1 MLNLDPRPADGIF
14 DGALAGSVRTCI
26 RYKKV
31 TGGKAPS
38 AGQAIRRCAEWDPSS
53 GLPPVESVPWKNRRQ
68 PYFLCAGGGGHPAFK
83 KGGGRKRAPGGGRPV
98 HKRKTTST
106 GKSKARKTTSRARKA
121 TSGAV
126 KRKGAFFSKNGRCY
140 KLLPSGG
147 AQAAKKEK
155 CVERGLM
162 GFRGAGGDGASTM
175 VAILSGAGPEVETKV
190 KHARHCTAVTRNRVG
205 TCSCRSWGPG
215 GALAGSRFGDLCRK
229 EGLTLGLPP
238 RKAAMA
244 GSGLAAQAEAEFM
257 ADARPTLGAV
267 PKTCKTFKKVYSEAL
282 GKNVKV
288 CADFGEE
295 MKAGLDGIRPISDGN
310 LAGGL
315 AKWYGLGQVGGG
327 VGPAAGV
334 IGGGLLAVLAAKVAP
349 MIPGVNRLGTWAGLA
364 LAAAAAG
371 AATLYPKTKQLGVG
385 ALMGLGALAV
395 GVVLAKQMNVT
406 LAEVV
411 PDDLGG
417 YDGWAGITPDEA
429 AYEADAFGDDGGVN
443 VLSSSGDEVDVLSAI
458 DTDPLSGMG
467 NGEVDVLSGAFGS
480 LPFAGAI

>member
-1 MLNLDPRPADGIF
+1 MLNLDPRPL
-14 DGALAGSVRTCI
+14 DGALAGTVRTCN

-31 TGGKAPS
+31 TAQKPPS
-38 AGQAIRRCAEWDPSS
+38 AGQKISRCAEWDPGT
-53 GLPPVESVPWKNRRQ
+53 GLPPVDAIPVKNRRQ
-68 PYFLCAGGGGHPAFK
+68 PYFMCAVGGGGKVFGKRKLRKAPGSNRPKRAAN
-83 KGGGRKRAPGGGRPV
+83 KGANKGRKVANKGR
-98 HKRKTTST
+98 
-106 GKSKARKTTSRARKA
+106 RKA
-121 TSGAV
+121 SN
-126 KRKGAFFSKNGRCY
+126 KGATKSSGVYFARNGRCY
-140 KLLPSGG
+140 KRVSGG
-147 AQAAKKEK
+147 MVQGAKKALCQK
-155 CVERGLM
+155 RGLM
-162 GFRGAGGDGASTM
+162 GFRGAGGDSASNM
-175 VAILSGAGPEVETKV
+175 VAILSGAGVPEAPAKV
-190 KHARHCTAVTRNRVG
+190 KHARHCNAVVRNRAG
-205 TCSCRSWGPG
+205 TCSCRSWSPG
-215 GALAGSRFGDLCRK
+215 AALSGSRFGDLCRK
-229 EGLTLGLPP
+229 EGLTLGLP
-238 RKAAMA
+238 RRTAMA

-267 PKTCKTFKKVYSEAL
+267 PKTCKKFQKVYSEAL
-282 GKNVKV
+282 GKDVKV
-288 CADFGEE
+288 CADFGME
-295 MKAGLDGIRPISDGN
+295 MKPGLDGIRPISDGP

-349 MIPGVNRLGTWAGLA
+349 SIPGINRLGTWAGLA

-417 YDGWAGITPDEA
+417 GWAGITPDEA

-443 VLSSSGDEVDVLSAI
+443 VLSSAGDEVDVLSAI
-458 DTDPLSGMG
+458 DTDPLSGLG
-467 NGEVDVLSGAFGS
+467 AGQVDVLSGAFGS